1 MSNLNDMAG
10 TYNRYFSY
18 SDFDNIDYYSDLTTR
33 INQVIT
39 WKGEMDSKF
48 NALYESVSKLSEA
61 EINNTIKNLANSAI
75 NSLIA
80 STNTELAKKLEKINI
95 IAGNKITVTKT
106 EDSNDITI
114 SADTMTETEIN
125 KKIKNEV
132 DTLSKKVS
140 GDISTA
146 VSNLNNELT
155 TRIDSLGSIDS
166 LIKVIYLSNLIADNT
181 DSTKDEIDLLQDY
194 INNHKSNVEI
204 VLDKSFTTIKQLDLS
219 NCSNIK
225 ITGYA
230 GNKIT
235 YNPEELTSLF
245 KIDNSHDIYFDC
257 LTCNSD
263 NDNAILIGNREL
275 AYHITIRNCRTYDCA
290 SLLMTHKIHD
300 VTAENNFCYNSK
312 GTAFAFLNDP
322 YNLIVN
328 NNVIEKGVNV
338 QIKIYSTFES
348 VGHVSENIIITNN
361 RICDVTQ
368 GTGEWDMA
376 MGIEINE
383 NSYNCVVSNN
393 VLARCAD
400 MGISLSGAHKVT
412 CNGNVIEGTNS
423 VGYGSGIEIVACD
436 DFICDSNLITGIS
449 HYGIILDKTY
459 EGVVSSNNIVMI
471 KSGWEPEDFCI
482 MIGGMASP
490 KNCHDLVISN
500 NKLKFGTYGIRFNEN
515 LENIKI
521 IGNLFE
527 NIFYQDISHD
537 SPSSEILKSNI
548 TIENNTF
555 DTSIN
560 IGGSKNI
567 FINSNI
573 FNIPSDSEGNRP
585 YVSAIYIQKNSQYIN
600 IFNNI
605 INNAYFIACFE
616 KDDAEHTKA
625 TRIRIINNIIDYN
638 SSLIDNADGL
648 SNSDYYLTGNVDSS
662 YSITPLNMEL
672 YNGSKVTKF
681 SETVSIN
688 YNPATPSKLVLSSAS
703 AWDYAYFD
711 VKLTAGTYKF
721 VYTSDNLSVNA
732 DYCVGGA
739 DGNDMIRGVEGN
751 TLTLVD
757 GVYRFRF
764 FVNGEEVP
772 AGGQTTTYDNISLV
786 RIS

>member
-1 MSNLNDMAG
+1 MSNPKDMAG
-10 TYNRYFSY
+10 VYSRYFSY
-18 SDFDNIDYYSDLTTR
+18 SDFDNIDYYSDLITR

-39 WKGEMDSKF
+39 WKNEMDSKF
-48 NALYESVSKLSEA
+48 NALYESVSKLSDA
-61 EINNTIKNLANSAI
+61 EINNTIKNLANNAI

-230 GNKIT
+230 GSKIT
-235 YNPEELTSLF
+235 YNPTDYNPLF
-245 KIDNSHDIYFDC
+245 YIDDTNDIIFEGIV
-257 LTCNSD
+257 CNS
-263 NDNAILIGNREL
+263 NTDNAVLIGNANL
-275 AYHITIRNCRTYDCA
+275 AYNITVRNCKTYNCA
-290 SLLMTHKIHD
+290 GMLQSHKIHD
-300 VTAENNFCYNSK
+300 VTVENNYCSNSK
-312 GTAFAFLNDP
+312 GSSFAFLNNP
-322 YNLIVN
+322 YNVIVN
-328 NNVIEKGVNV
+328 NNVIETGTNV
-338 QIKIYSTFES
+338 QIKIYSIFDES
-348 VGHVSENIIITNN
+348 DHLSENITITNN
-361 RICDVTQ
+361 HLSNITQ
-368 GTGEWDMA
+368 GNEEIDMG

-383 NSYNCVVSNN
+383 YSYNCIVSNN
-393 VLARCAD
+393 IISECND
-400 MGISLSGAHKVT
+400 MGISLSGAHKLT
-412 CNGNVIEGTNS
+412 CNGNVIKGTNI
-423 VGYGSGIEIVACD
+423 VGYGTGIEIVACD
-436 DFICDSNLITGIS
+436 DFTCNSNFINAVSIR
-449 HYGIILDKTY
+449 GIIIDKAW
-459 EGVVSSNNIVMI
+459 EGVVSSNNIVMVR
-471 KSGWEPEDFCI
+471 SEWSPEDYCI
-482 MIGGMASP
+482 VIGGIEAP

-500 NKLKFGTYGIRFNEN
+500 NKFKNGTYGVRLNEN
-515 LENIKI
+515 VDNVKI
-521 IGNLFE
+521 IGNLFQD
-527 NIFYQDISHD
+527 IFYKDISHAA
-537 SPSSEILKSNI
+537 PSGGMLKTNLS
-548 TIENNTF
+548 IENNTF
-555 DTSIN
+555 DTSID
-560 IGGSKNI
+560 IGSSKNI

-573 FNIPSDSEGNRP
+573 FNLPSDSEGNRP
-585 YVSAIYIQKNSQYIN
+585 YTSAIYIQKNSQYIN
-600 IFNNI
+600 IINNI
-605 INNAYFIACFE
+605 INNARFIVCFE

-625 TRIRIINNIIDYN
+625 TGIRIINNIIDYN
-638 SSLIDNADGL
+638 GSLIDNADGL
-648 SNSDYYLTGNVDSS
+648 SNSDYYLIGNVDSS
-662 YSITPLNMEL
+662 YSATPLNMEL
-672 YNGSKVTKF
+672 YDGSKVIKS

-688 YNPATPSKLVLSSAS
+688 YSSATPSKLVLSSTS

-711 VKLTAGTYKF
+711 IKLTAGTYKF
-721 VYTSDNLSVNA
+721 VYTSDNLTVNA
-732 DYCVGGA
+732 DYCIGGA
-739 DGNDMIRGVEGN
+739 DGNDMTRGTEGN
-751 TLTLVD
+751 TLTLAD

-764 FVNGEEVP
+764 FVSGGEVP
-772 AGGQTTTYDNISLV
+772 SGGQTTTYDNISLV